1 MASRSLN
8 FYIGL
13 SSNLHKR
20 VWQHKNRIFDG
31 FTCHYNINRLVY
43 FENYEDVANAIDR
56 ERQLKRW
63 SRAKKIA
70 LIRSM
75 NPTWLDLSADWY

>member
-31 FTCHYNINRLVY
+31 FTCHYNIDRLVY
-43 FENYEDVANAIDR
+43 FENYR
-56 ERQLKRW
+56 RCGQRH
-63 SRAKKIA
+63 
-70 LIRSM
+70 
-75 NPTWLDLSADWY
+75 